1 MSRYSYS
8 KVSSFLRCPRAY
20 RLRYLDDA
28 PTERTSLALPF
39 GSSFHDAVEHD
50 VRERAAGRAP
60 TPEALHAKFRE
71 MFAARVEIAGP
82 DLDGDPAAALPLAAG
97 MLEAYRAADPLRGLA
112 PAVEKRV
119 AAEIAP
125 GLELEGYVD
134 FVVEG
139 AAPEIVELKTS
150 ARAWSQ
156 SQADWSLQGDAYAL
170 LTGVPAVRFV
180 VVTKT
185 KRPAVQELRT
195 TSTPERRRRLIET
208 VRDVD
213 AAVRAGAFPRHAT
226 PQNCVRCEY
235 RDRCLGA
242 VPVAALEAVD
252 V

>member
-8 KVSSFLRCPRAY
+8 KVASFLRCPRAF

-50 VRERAAGRAP
+50 MRERAAGTTP
-60 TPEALHAKFRE
+60 TVEALHAKFRE

-82 DLDGDPAAALPLAAG
+82 DVDGDPAAAVPLAEK
-97 MLEAYRAADPLRGLA
+97 MLAAYRAADPLRGLA

-119 AAEIAP
+119 VAEIAP
-125 GLELEGYVD
+125 GLELEGFVD
-134 FVVEG
+134 FFVDGET
-139 AAPEIVELKTS
+139 PEVVELKTS
-150 ARAWSQ
+150 ARAWCQ

-170 LTGVPAVRFV
+170 LTGASVVRFV

-185 KRPAVQELRT
+185 KQPAVQELRT
-195 TSTPERRRRLIET
+195 YPSPERRRRLVET

-235 RDRCLGA
+235 RDRCLGG